1 MTRATPVVA
10 IPSTNLIGSVITNAV
25 DLIDFTPVLDTSA
38 YADNDVLF
46 IATEIPNFFRVAG
59 GRAKLVSCSV
69 FDAADQGTDISLF
82 LTTNSTTPG
91 TINGAIAAAD
101 TVMDDIQGFLQFV
114 AAGYEDLINSQ
125 VNQLNNINMILEG
138 ASGSTSLYAWGAVR
152 SGTPTYAA
160 SSLLFRFGV
169 ERY

>member
-1 MTRATPVVA
+1 MRVQPVAAV
-10 IPSTNLIGSVITNAV
+10 PTTNLIGSVITNNV
-25 DLIDFTPVLDTSA
+25 DIIEFTPALDTNI

-46 IATEIPNFFRVAG
+46 IATEIPNFFRTAG
-59 GRAKLVSCSV
+59 GKAKLVSCSV
-69 FDAADQGTDISLF
+69 FDGADQGTDISLF
-82 LTTNSTTPG
+82 LTTDSTTPG
-91 TINGAIAAAD
+91 TINAAISAAD
-101 TVMDDIQGFLQFV
+101 TVMDGIQGFLQFV

-125 VNQLNNINMILEG
+125 VNQLNNINMILEA